1 MPSPDP
7 ISLGWGGTI
16 GRLTEGLEWAGTP
29 QQFKEEVVSGS
40 FSSWRVRIGERK
52 VRKDC
57 ALFSL
62 NNNER
67 GRRKVANT
75 FTELLVCTRCWV
87 SQTLSHSIYKILLI
101 HPNPP
106 PNALFTLPPAAPGA
120 SAGEADLH
128 GACGQGPP
136 GLGLSVGSS

>member
-67 GRRKVANT
+67 GEEKLPT
-75 FTELLVCTRCWV
+75 HLLNSWYV
-87 SQTLSHSIYKILLI
+87 
-101 HPNPP
+101 
-106 PNALFTLPPAAPGA
+106 PG
-120 SAGEADLH
+120 
-128 GACGQGPP
+128 
-136 GLGLSVGSS
+136 VGSHRPYLIRFTKFC